1 MLSSIHTQDVPL
13 TEGLGEGTI
22 PTPSDQSRELQD
34 VTSYTHIPFL
44 YSPTD
49 SLTSPESLPE
59 EQPSTS
65 SSGCGKQFYILIS
78 QYHSSYTIYLSF
90 VGLSTSTGIS
100 LMPKRIEN
108 PPPTS
113 GKQLHNNMLTLQYY
127 SYKNICISF

>member
-22 PTPSDQSRELQD
+22 PTPSDQSSELQD
-34 VTSYTHIPFL
+34 VTSYTHIPSL
-44 YSPTD
+44 SSPTD
-49 SLTSPESLPE
+49 SLTSPEGLPE

-65 SSGCGKQFYILIS
+65 SSGCGMQFYILIS

-90 VGLSTSTGIS
+90 VGLSTSMGIS
-100 LMPKRIEN
+100 LMPERIEN

-113 GKQLHNNMLTLQYY
+113 GKQLHNN
-127 SYKNICISF
+127 IC